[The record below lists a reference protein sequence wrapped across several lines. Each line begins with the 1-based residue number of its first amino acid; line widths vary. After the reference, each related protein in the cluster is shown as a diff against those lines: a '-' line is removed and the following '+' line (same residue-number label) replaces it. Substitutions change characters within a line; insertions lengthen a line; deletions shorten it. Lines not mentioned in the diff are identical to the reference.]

1 MNRLPATL
9 CALLL
14 PFMAL
19 ADAPRA
25 VHDALFASYIP
36 IEEVKD
42 KPELVAMFT
51 QARNQIWMGAE
62 KAPAF
67 QALLAP
73 FADLR
78 KFGNACGMA
87 DFVKTSGVTAFE
99 QLTPPQRAHALYL
112 LHTCSAND
120 PRSLAMKLRN
130 FYLSKTY
137 GALQEPLT
145 GVKLNLY
152 ATEAY
157 MGEHRPELPPT
168 RLRYDPAAKEIA
180 LKGWGDRLSGRRRR
194 PGGLGAGA

>member
-1 MNRLPATL
+1 MIFRLTVLVPANIYHMSRLLATL
-9 CALLL
+9 SVLLL
-14 PFMAL
+14 PWMAA

-51 QARNQIWMGAE
+51 EARNQIWMGAE

-78 KFGNACGMA
+78 KFGAACGMPELI
-87 DFVKTSGVTAFE
+87 KTSGATAFE
-99 QLTPPQRAHALYL
+99 QLTPAQRTHALYL

-120 PRSLAMKLRN
+120 PRRLAMKLRN
-130 FYLSKTY
+130 FYLSKT
-137 GALQEPLT
+137 
-145 GVKLNLY
+145 
-152 ATEAY
+152 
-157 MGEHRPELPPT
+157 
-168 RLRYDPAAKEIA
+168 
-180 LKGWGDRLSGRRRR
+180 
-194 PGGLGAGA
+194 